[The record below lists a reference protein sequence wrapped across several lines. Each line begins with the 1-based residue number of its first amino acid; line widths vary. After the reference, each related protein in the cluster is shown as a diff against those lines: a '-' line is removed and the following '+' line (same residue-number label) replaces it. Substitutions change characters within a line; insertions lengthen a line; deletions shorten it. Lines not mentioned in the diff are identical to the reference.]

1 MSDTIKIGR
10 KPNSVTAGNLRF
22 PCDPSLAM
30 LTYYATYDSFFAKGG
45 VAGEP

>member
-22 PCDPSLAM
+22 P
-30 LTYYATYDSFFAKGG
+30 AKMQRKGIDRFDALG
-45 VAGEP
+45 R